1 MAAPP
6 ASAGEA
12 SAGEELPRRQ
22 SLSREAGGLLKRAP
36 VRYNPEGA

>member
-1 MAAPP
+1 MASPP

-12 SAGEELPRRQ
+12 SANVDVPRQ